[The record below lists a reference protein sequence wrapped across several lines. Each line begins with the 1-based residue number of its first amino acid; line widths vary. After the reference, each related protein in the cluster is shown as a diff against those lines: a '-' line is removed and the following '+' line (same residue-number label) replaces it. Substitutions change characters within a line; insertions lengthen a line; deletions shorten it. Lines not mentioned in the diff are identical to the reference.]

1 MKLETTIRK
10 NGFVYNQIA
19 RTETAA
25 IYEQKQDGEIISYEV
40 FKIQTT
46 KKDYTFPNG
55 TIVKAGTERFPSN
68 EDFGKTAWSIRNFK
82 RAEKRF
88 LELN

>member
-1 MKLETTIRK
+1 MKLQTTIRK

-19 RTETAA
+19 RTETTA
-25 IYEQKQDGEIISYEV
+25 IYEQTQEGEIISYEV

-55 TIVKAGTERFPSN
+55 TLIKSGTERFPSN
-68 EDFGKTAWSIRNFK
+68 EDFGKTAWSIRNLD
-82 RAEKRF
+82 RAKKRF
-88 LELN
+88 SELN